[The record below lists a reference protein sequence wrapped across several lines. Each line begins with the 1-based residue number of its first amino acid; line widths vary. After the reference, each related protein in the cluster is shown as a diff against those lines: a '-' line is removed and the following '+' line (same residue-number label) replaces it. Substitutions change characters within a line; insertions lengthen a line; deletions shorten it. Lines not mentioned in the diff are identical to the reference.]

1 MAFSIKAAI
10 AEIEQGEKTFVS
22 FLAKEYQAFY
32 KSEPTL
38 IQTVDSTVSYVQD
51 ALTIVLSVEGAGA
64 AVPAVN
70 AIINEA
76 VSDLN
81 RASALV
87 YDFGPSPTAQ
97 SIFTTVQANLATI
110 ESVGNITDAA
120 TKAKIQLIYNAVG
133 TVASLLAKAV
143 AAAKTPTSA

>member
-1 MAFSIKAAI
+1 
-10 AEIEQGEKTFVS
+10 
-22 FLAKEYQAFY
+22 
-32 KSEPTL
+32 
-38 IQTVDSTVSYVQD
+38 VD
-51 ALTIVLSVEGAGA
+51 GA
-64 AVPAVN
+64 AAALPAVN

-97 SIFTTVQANLATI
+97 SIFATVQANLATV

-120 TKAKIQLIYNAVG
+120 TKAKIALIYNAVG
-133 TVASLLAKAV
+133 TVASLIAKAV
-143 AAAKTPTSA
+143 EAAKTPAVA